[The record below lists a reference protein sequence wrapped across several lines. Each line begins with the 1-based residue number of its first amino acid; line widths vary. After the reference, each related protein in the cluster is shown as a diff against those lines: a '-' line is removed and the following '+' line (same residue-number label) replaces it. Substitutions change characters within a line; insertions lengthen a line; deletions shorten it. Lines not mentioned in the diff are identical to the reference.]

1 MKYLL
6 MMISLVAIGFF
17 ATSCSEDNTLNPS
30 SNLSVDGQWT
40 GSKDFSVLG
49 NMIVDLDLNELA
61 GIVAGTGEIT
71 IETVATQPTT
81 IPVPIVAGSF
91 DSPDVTIY
99 IIPTKVTFEGK
110 VNSDNTKIIGTLKL
124 TDVKEYID
132 IEDQEFDFEFVK
144 K

>member
-1 MKYLL
+1 
-6 MMISLVAIGFF
+6 MMISLVAVGFF
-17 ATSCSEDNTLNPS
+17 ATSCSDSDTVNPS

-40 GSKDFSVLG
+40 GTKDFSVLG
-49 NMIVDLDLNELA
+49 KMIVDLDLNELL
-61 GIVAGTGEIT
+61 GVVAGTGEIT

-91 DSPDVTIY
+91 DSPDVTLY
-99 IIPTKVTFEGK
+99 IIPTKVTFEGT

>member
-17 ATSCSEDNTLNPS
+17 ATSCSVNPS
-30 SNLSVDGQWT
+30 STLSVDGQWT
-40 GSKDFSVLG
+40 GTKDFSVLG
-49 NMIVDLDLNELA
+49 NLIVDLDLNELS
-61 GIVAGTGEIT
+61 GVVAGSGEIV
-71 IETVATQPTT
+71 IETVATQPTI
-81 IPVPIVAGSF
+81 IPAPIVAGSF
-91 DSPDVTIY
+91 DDPDVTIY

-110 VNSDNTKIIGTLKL
+110 VNSDNTKIIGKL
-124 TDVKEYID
+124 ILADIKEYID